1 MRERVHSC
9 YHKALIVDGVG
20 YQHDYTQY
28 QLLAEVRSAA
38 ADAAA
43 AACTLPNALLPRLPL
58 LLLLLTT
65 PSAALLDA
73 AASSFCGG
81 TCLQ

>member
-20 YQHDYTQY
+20 YQHDYTQH
-28 QLLAEVRSAA
+28 QLLAEVLSAA
-38 ADAAA
+38 AAAAA
-43 AACTLPNALLPRLPL
+43 AACTLPNALPPRLP
-58 LLLLLTT
+58 LLLLTT

-81 TCLQ
+81 TCLR